1 MATTLLQ
8 LTNQVLVLLREP
20 EVDTVTATAY
30 SKLIVALINHAK
42 REVEDAH
49 LWSHLKTT
57 AIINTEADES
67 QYTVVG
73 LNERAAPMYDNCG
86 NISAYNYTENGT
98 QMQLLP
104 AVEMSKRYAQDPN
117 TTGKPY
123 WFDFDGVSSDNDLI
137 VEFWPK
143 PDGVYEIR
151 IDMYDAQ
158 ADLVNDVDVIKVP
171 PAPVV
176 LRALAMAVSERG
188 EDGGAGY
195 QEMDERARRAL
206 SDAIQLDYNVRRTE
220 LRVEVV

>member
-8 LTNQVLVLLREP
+8 LTNQVLVLLREK
-20 EVDTVTATAY
+20 EVDTVSATTY

-57 AIINTEADES
+57 VIINTEADEPS
-67 QYTVVG
+67 YTLVG
-73 LNERAAPMYDNCG
+73 LNERAAPLYDNCG

-98 QMQLLP
+98 RMQLLP
-104 AVEMSKRYAQDPN
+104 SVDMSRRYAQDTN

-123 WFDFDGVSSDNDLI
+123 WFDFSGINEDGDMQVQ
-137 VEFWPK
+137 FWPE

-158 ADLVNDVDVIKVP
+158 GDLTLDTDIIRVP
-171 PAPVV
+171 TSPVV
-176 LRALAMAVSERG
+176 LRALTMAVSERG
-188 EDGGAGY
+188 EDGGAGF
-195 QEMDERARRAL
+195 QEMDDRARRAL
-206 SDAIQLDYNVRRTE
+206 GDAIQLDYNIRRSE